1 MSPKGDIMRNYKL
14 LQKHALLMIGLFIAS
29 LALAACGGRNEPA
42 LTSQLKPTEA
52 AVSEVAQ
59 TPTSEP
65 IVTPTTEHT
74 ARPDPAA
81 IVLAYQEALNAHDL
95 DSALSLFAD
104 DFEYHDFG
112 GLILNR
118 SYMNETLNI
127 LIPRIAQV
135 EALGIKV
142 NGSQVEWLMR
152 FTLRSGSIDE
162 IEFEA
167 IIKDEKITSLTEQAV
182 SIGSYIYRNPQ
193 YPGSFRK
200 SPPTSRA

>member
-1 MSPKGDIMRNYKL
+1 MRKYKL
-14 LQKHALLMIGLFIAS
+14 LQKHTLLMIGLFIAS

-42 LTSQLKPTEA
+42 PASQLKPPETED
-52 AVSEVAQ
+52 SEVAEI
-59 TPTSEP
+59 PTSEP
-65 IVTPTTEHT
+65 IVTPVTKQT
-74 ARPDPAA
+74 AKPDPAA
-81 IVLAYQEALNAHDL
+81 FVMAYQDALNAHDL
-95 DSALSLFAD
+95 DSALALFAD

-112 GLILNR
+112 GLILDR
-118 SYMNETLNI
+118 GYMNETLNI
-127 LIPRIAQV
+127 LIPKIAQV

-162 IEFEA
+162 IEFKAMVKE
-167 IIKDEKITSLTEQAV
+167 EKITSLTELAV

>member
-1 MSPKGDIMRNYKL
+1 MKTFLI
-14 LQKHALLMIGLFIAS
+14 IAVILV
-29 LALAACGGRNEPA
+29 LALITAACGGRNEPA
-42 LTSQLKPTEA
+42 PTSQLKPAETA
-52 AVSEVAQ
+52 DSEVAE

-65 IVTPTTEHT
+65 VVTPTTKHN

-81 IVLAYQEALNAHDL
+81 LILAYQDALNAHDL
-95 DSALSLFAD
+95 DSSLALFAD

-118 SYMNETLNI
+118 SYMNETLNT
-127 LIPRIAQV
+127 LIPKIAQV

-152 FTLRSGSIDE
+152 ITLRSGSIDE

-167 IIKDEKITSLTEQAV
+167 IVKEEKITSLTELAV
-182 SIGSYIYRNPQ
+182 SVGSYIYRNPQ

-200 SPPTSRA
+200 NPVTSRA

>member
-1 MSPKGDIMRNYKL
+1 MKKRLIIAVIIVLTLIAAARGKRNK
-14 LQKHALLMIGLFIAS
+14 
-29 LALAACGGRNEPA
+29 PA
-42 LTSQLKPTEA
+42 PTSQLKSAET
-52 AVSEVAQ
+52 AVSEVAE

-65 IVTPTTEHT
+65 IVTPTTEYT

-81 IVLAYQEALNAHDL
+81 FVLAYQDALNAHDL
-95 DSALSLFAD
+95 DSALDLFAD

-112 GLILNR
+112 GLILDR
-118 SYMNETLNI
+118 SYMNESLNI

-142 NGSQVEWLMR
+142 NGSQVKWLMK

-167 IIKDEKITSLTEQAV
+167 TVKDEKIKSLTEKAV
-182 SIGSYIYRNPQ
+182 SVGSYIYRNPQ
-193 YPGSFRK
+193 YPGSFRT

>member
-1 MSPKGDIMRNYKL
+1 MFPQGDIMIKYTL
-14 LQKHALLMIGLFIAS
+14 LQKQTLLMIGLLIAS
-29 LALAACGGRNEPA
+29 LALAACGGRDEPDP
-42 LTSQLKPTEA
+42 TSQRKPAETA
-52 AVSEVAQ
+52 DSQVAQ

-65 IVTPTTEHT
+65 VVTATTNPTVG
-74 ARPDPAA
+74 PDPATL
-81 IVLAYQEALNAHDL
+81 ILAYQDALNAHDL
-95 DSALSLFAD
+95 DSSLALFAD

-112 GLILNR
+112 GLLLNR

-127 LIPRIAQV
+127 LIPKIAQA

-142 NGSQVEWLMR
+142 NGNQVEWLMR

-167 IIKDEKITSLTEQAV
+167 IVEGKKITSLTELAV
-182 SIGSYIYRNPQ
+182 SVGSYIYRNPQ

-200 SPPTSRA
+200 SSPTSRA

>member
-1 MSPKGDIMRNYKL
+1 MKKYNI
-14 LQKHALLMIGLFIAS
+14 LQKHILLIIGLFIAS
-29 LALAACGGRNEPA
+29 LALAACGGRNETAP
-42 LTSQLKPTEA
+42 TSQLKPVETA
-52 AVSEVAQ
+52 DSEVAQ
-59 TPTSEP
+59 TPASEP
-65 IVTPTTEHT
+65 VVAATTNPTV
-74 ARPDPAA
+74 RPDPAA
-81 IVLAYQEALNAHDL
+81 LILAYQDALNAHDL
-95 DSALSLFAD
+95 DSSLALFAD

-127 LIPRIAQV
+127 LIPKIAQA

-200 SPPTSRA
+200 SPQTSRA